1 LDVNTIF
8 VFCQKMDII
17 CYVNNMT
24 FYKINKIIKN
34 DYKLKHI
41 NDFRLYNIPN
51 NVGAYFIKLKHF

>member
-1 LDVNTIF
+1 
-8 VFCQKMDII
+8 MDII
-17 CYVNNMT
+17 CYVNNLT